1 MRPDAVVVGAGIA
14 GVSAALELA
23 RRGVRVTVIDRG
35 PVSGGT
41 TGLGEGNV
49 LCSDKRP
56 GPELALALA
65 GAALYD
71 ELEASFPGAARVR
84 RKGGLILYEGDGI
97 WPDAPAFA
105 QRMARAGVECELLDA
120 AGLRALEPAV
130 ARDLAGALHFP
141 ADLQV
146 APRELTRALAD
157 EVRRLGGTVREGVA
171 ARRIT
176 ASAAA
181 VTGVE
186 TDSGTIECGTVVL
199 AAGPW
204 SAPLARSAGLRLPV
218 EPRKGTLVQTG
229 PAPGLV
235 RRKLYE
241 AAYVADVTSEEAG
254 LRIAAVI
261 EETLDG
267 HVLCGSSRERAGFD
281 ALVDEGTCDA
291 IVARCARFVPALATM
306 TRRLAWCGFRPYL
319 PDHLPAIGPSGEV
332 PGLHV
337 STGHEGAGIGLAP
350 ISGRLVAQA
359 LCGELTDVPL
369 APFSP
374 DRFAG

>member
-1 MRPDAVVVGAGIA
+1 MHPDVIVVGAGIA
-14 GVSAALELA
+14 GVCAALELV
-23 RRGVRVTVIDRG
+23 RRGVHVSVLDRG

-56 GPELALALA
+56 GPELELALA
-65 GAALYD
+65 GARLYD
-71 ELEASFPGAARVR
+71 ELEAAFPEAAQVR
-84 RKGGLILYEGDGI
+84 RKGGLILHADAGT
-97 WPDAPAFA
+97 WLRAPAFA
-105 QRMARAGVECELLDA
+105 QLMAGAGVECRLVEANEL
-120 AGLRALEPAV
+120 GELEPAI
-130 ARDLAGALHFP
+130 APDLAGAVLFGG
-141 ADLQV
+141 DLQV
-146 APRELTRALAD
+146 APRELTVALAG
-157 EVRRLGGTVREGVA
+157 EVRRLGGVIHEGTTVSGIA
-171 ARRIT
+171 AR
-176 ASAAA
+176 AGA

-186 TDSGTIECGTVVL
+186 TDGGTQPCDTVVL

-204 SAPLARSAGLRLPV
+204 SAPLAASAGLKLPV
-218 EPRKGTLVQTG
+218 EPRKGTLVQVG

-241 AAYVADVTSEEAG
+241 AAYADDIVSDDAG

-281 ALVDEGTCDA
+281 ARVDADVCDA
-291 IVARCARFVPALATM
+291 LVRRATRFVPVLATLP
-306 TRRLAWCGFRPYL
+306 RRAAWCGFRPYL
-319 PDHLPAIGPSGEV
+319 PDHLPAIGPSQAV
-332 PGLHV
+332 AGLHV
-337 STGHEGAGIGLAP
+337 STGHEGAGIALGP

-359 LCGELTDVPL
+359 ICGEPTALEL

-374 DRFAG
+374 DRFQ